1 MSQPGRADVYN
12 HSMRVALLT
21 TFAVSKKE
29 PLVAMMDRVHQAF
42 LDAGLGEPV
51 IRFNFSDDQLAGVS
65 SVDRVL
71 KRLPEVERF
80 VTAAS
85 PRPGIPGARRISNGP
100 LSPSPQDSVAYTT
113 LQTIAA
119 GVPRSFPFR
128 SVAIHFHS
136 PEFGELV
143 PTPLTSAEMMAGV
156 LLTDS
161 WWVNGRI
168 RSLSAC
174 AVVEAD
180 PRSKE
185 LPSLAGSV
193 AAVLAACGKTK
204 RTVQAPLSGK
214 PEAAS
219 VPRVRMPTGVAIAS
233 AKPEA
238 ARAVRAIVLDY
249 RARLKEIVD
258 RAALPHDLPPL
269 GSNAL
274 RDAGLDVTSGPRKP
288 ALERAFKPMGYTCRG
303 DSGAFTLRRRTPANL
318 TAELRLD
325 VGTWGRNVVAMF
337 MVWGLGFKA
346 TLLLPVSATDVVGGQ
361 YPIGDADRWQKIVE
375 NLAALVAELDSSLVP
390 EIERAVGPSPEWY
403 QPEK

>member
-1 MSQPGRADVYN
+1 MSKPDRADVYN

-42 LDAGLGEPV
+42 LDAGLGEPA
-51 IRFNFSDDQLAGVS
+51 IRFNFSDEQGAGVS
-65 SVDRVL
+65 SVDRML

-85 PRPGIPGARRISNGP
+85 PRPGIPEARRISNGS
-100 LSPSPQDSVAYTT
+100 LSPNAQDSVAYTT
-113 LQTIAA
+113 LQTIAV

-143 PTPLTSAEMMAGV
+143 PTPLTSGEMMAGI

-180 PRSKE
+180 PGSKE

-193 AAVLAACGKTK
+193 ATVLAA
-204 RTVQAPLSGK
+204 
-214 PEAAS
+214 
-219 VPRVRMPTGVAIAS
+219 
-233 AKPEA
+233 
-238 ARAVRAIVLDY
+238 
-249 RARLKEIVD
+249 
-258 RAALPHDLPPL
+258 
-269 GSNAL
+269 
-274 RDAGLDVTSGPRKP
+274 
-288 ALERAFKPMGYTCRG
+288 
-303 DSGAFTLRRRTPANL
+303 
-318 TAELRLD
+318 
-325 VGTWGRNVVAMF
+325 
-337 MVWGLGFKA
+337 
-346 TLLLPVSATDVVGGQ
+346 
-361 YPIGDADRWQKIVE
+361 
-375 NLAALVAELDSSLVP
+375 
-390 EIERAVGPSPEWY
+390 
-403 QPEK
+403 

>member
-1 MSQPGRADVYN
+1 
-12 HSMRVALLT
+12 
-21 TFAVSKKE
+21 
-29 PLVAMMDRVHQAF
+29 

-51 IRFNFSDDQLAGVS
+51 IRFNFSDDQVAGVS

-85 PRPGIPGARRISNGP
+85 PMPGILGARRISNGP
-100 LSPSPQDSVAYTT
+100 LSPSPQDSVAYTNLT
-113 LQTIAA
+113 NHCRRGSQVLPVPQRRHSLSFA
-119 GVPRSFPFR
+119 GVRR
-128 SVAIHFHS
+128 
-136 PEFGELV
+136 ELV

-180 PRSKE
+180 PGSKE

-193 AAVLAACGKTK
+193 AAVLAGCGKTK

-258 RAALPHDLPPL
+258 RAALPHDLPPP
-269 GSNAL
+269 GSEAL

-303 DSGAFTLRRRTPANL
+303 DSGAFTLRRHTPANL

-346 TLLLPVSATDVVGGQ
+346 TLLLSGVG
-361 YPIGDADRWQKIVE
+361 
-375 NLAALVAELDSSLVP
+375 N
-390 EIERAVGPSPEWY
+390 
-403 QPEK
+403 